1 MLHQLLVKI
10 CKLKLHQLL
19 VKMHTRWVMPK
30 FDNVKYVGQSA
41 ASFQT
46 VFSIYNKIC
55 LEVVIYQ
62 DHYFVKD
69 KKNFKKSINVT
80 TCLIAVSAK

>member
-1 MLHQLLVKI
+1 
-10 CKLKLHQLL
+10 
-19 VKMHTRWVMPK
+19 MHTRGVMPK
-30 FDNVKYVGQSA
+30 FDNVKKVGQSA

-46 VFSIYNKIC
+46 VFSIYSKIC

-69 KKNFKKSINVT
+69 KKI
-80 TCLIAVSAK
+80 

>member
-1 MLHQLLVKI
+1 MCHQLLVKI
-10 CKLKLHQLL
+10 CKLKLNQLL
-19 VKMHTRWVMPK
+19 VKMYTRGVMPK
-30 FDNVKYVGQSA
+30 FDNVKKVGQSA

-46 VFSIYNKIC
+46 VFSIYSKIC

-69 KKNFKKSINVT
+69 KKILKKNVT
-80 TCLIAVSAK
+80 TCLIAVSAN